1 MKFENDYIRIEIE
14 KKELTEE
21 QKAFHR
27 EKRKKRLPYVVTAL
41 VLVAAIISV
50 TLYGHYHVP
59 QGENTVAVT
68 ENEQINENNNAEATA
83 RESGAEEGTTAES
96 EEEVSDL
103 LANATYVTSTRLATS
118 TQEKY
123 KDKNLYDYTYGEPV
137 EDLGRDEAIELHL
150 DFDPYKIEGIENWTE
165 ICGIYQTPELVGE
178 IVGSSYDWNE
188 ETGIL
193 KISPS
198 NYMTNGISTS
208 NLDAEMVN
216 RYDHT
221 EYRLFDR
228 GSGLDW
234 GNVGTL
240 YFAQYYDAKTGE
252 KLEKPNVSIITL
264 QAELDDTPTLSYSIL
279 DDGRPEFT
287 WTPVEGA
294 DEYIVCKVVYDYEDG
309 YDDSMTPL
317 GVTTGTTWATEAV
330 EFGTYATANKDF
342 KNFFLSEDDWK
353 NENDYKY
360 YSEEYEPGTV
370 VQWEYNEG
378 KEQGICVIA
387 ISEKGTSMIS
397 NVYFYS
403 ELTPNLPSSLA
414 TYTEKENG
422 FLRDYEKAEEFP
434 AYDYVTMCDGVTNQK
449 LIDYHTEDATVT
461 PKRIWFTD
469 EEGNYLEGQT
479 LDCLEVPYVVEGT
492 PFSSTMEIIDYD
504 EANLEA
510 DMKLLEDREE
520 QLRKKS
526 GDVGPSALRGRDF
539 ETAQDEEVQVRQ
551 LDDIEVF
558 ANSALSEYLAMNML
572 AGVSVIDISDFPEA
586 RDTSAVEDALMEAYY
601 QNPLIL
607 GIQGYQIDRKNM
619 LVYIAYDD
627 EAAVQARKQ
636 QEIQDKLKEVITQ
649 ITTADMTDEEAELAI
664 NRYLCDTIVYD
675 EDALTNAEENDF
687 MYVDASYNDS
697 FTAYGALINGKCVC
711 SGYAAAFKLLCDT
724 AGLESIVV
732 TGILDGGLSHAWNKI
747 KLDNEWQIVDVTNND
762 TDYIANALLNLPSF
776 AGERVLVEDKEFMSD
791 KLIKQYQGQSE
802 NNEYYHIMNQY
813 YPVEE
818 MAEQL
823 AADLLATGEATLRT
837 DYDLDDDR
845 FYEIADA
852 VYEIMG
858 DDVDLYG
865 FYWLG
870 VIYLNTTGF

>member
-1 MKFENDYIRIEIE
+1 MKFENDYVRIEIE

-21 QKAFHR
+21 QKKYHR
-27 EKRKKRLPYVVTAL
+27 EKRKKRRPYDITAL
-41 VLVAAIISV
+41 VLAAVMISV

-59 QGENTVAVT
+59 QGENTLAVA
-68 ENEQINENNNAEATA
+68 
-83 RESGAEEGTTAES
+83 EGGQDNQDGMTDKAVEDSMPDAES
-96 EEEVSDL
+96 QEGYNEILE
-103 LANATYVTSTRLATS
+103 NAVYVTSTRLATS

-123 KDKNLYDYTYGEPV
+123 KDKNLYNYAYTDPI
-137 EDLGRDEAIELHL
+137 EDLGRDEPIELHL
-150 DFDPYKIEGIENWTE
+150 GFDPYEIEELENWTQ
-165 ICGIYQTPELVGE
+165 ICGIYQTPELAGE
-178 IVGSSYDWNE
+178 IVGSSYDWDE
-188 ETGIL
+188 ETRTL

-198 NYMTNGISTS
+198 HYMTNGISTS

-221 EYRLFDR
+221 EYQLFDR

-240 YFAQYYDAKTGE
+240 YLAYYYDNKTGE
-252 KLEKPNVSIITL
+252 KLENPNVSIITL
-264 QAELDDTPTLSYSIL
+264 QAELDDTPTLNYSIL

-294 DEYIVCKVVYDYEDG
+294 EEYIVCEVVYDDESG
-309 YDDSMTPL
+309 YDHVMTPL
-317 GVTTGTTWATEAV
+317 GVTDDTKWVTEAT
-330 EFGTYATANKDF
+330 EFGTLATANKDF
-342 KNFFLSEDDWK
+342 SNFRISEDDWK
-353 NENDYKY
+353 NESDYEY

-370 VQWEYNEG
+370 VRWEYDEG

-403 ELTPNLPSSLA
+403 ELAPNLPSSLA
-414 TYTEKENG
+414 VYTEKENG
-422 FLRDYEKAEEFP
+422 FERDYEKIEEFP
-434 AYDYVTMCDGVTNQK
+434 AYDYVTMCDGITNQK
-449 LIDYHTEDATVT
+449 LIDYHTKEASVT
-461 PKRIWFTD
+461 PKRIWFID
-469 EEGNYLEGQT
+469 EEGNFLEGQT

-492 PFSSTMEIIDYD
+492 PFSSTMEIVDYN
-504 EANLEA
+504 EANLKE
-510 DMKLLEDREE
+510 DMKFLEDREE

-526 GDVGPSALRGRDF
+526 GDIGPSALRGRDI
-539 ETAQDEEVQVRQ
+539 EAAADKQTQVRQ
-551 LDDIEVF
+551 LDDIEIF

-572 AGVSVIDISDFPEA
+572 AGVSAIDISDFPEA
-586 RDTSAVEDALMEAYY
+586 KDTSLVEDALMEAYY

-607 GIQGYQIDRKNM
+607 GIQAYQIDRREM
-619 LVYIAYDD
+619 ILYIAYDD
-627 EAAVQARKQ
+627 EAAVQAKKQ
-636 QEIQDKLKEVITQ
+636 QEIQDELEEVITR
-649 ITTADMTDEEAELAI
+649 ITTSDMTDEEVEFAI
-664 NRYLCDTIVYD
+664 NQYLCDTIVYD
-675 EDALTNAEENDF
+675 EDALVNAEEHDF
-687 MYVDASYNDS
+687 MYVDEAYNDS

-732 TGILDGGLSHAWNKI
+732 TGILEGGLSHAWNKI
-747 KLDNEWQIVDVTNND
+747 KVEDEWQIVDVTNND

-776 AGERVLVEDKEFMSD
+776 AGERVLVEDKDYMAD

-802 NNEYYHIMNQY
+802 ENEYYHIMDQY

-823 AADLLATGEATLRT
+823 AADLQETGEVTLRT

-845 FYEIADA
+845 FYEITDA

-870 VIYLNTTGF
+870 VIYLNTSGF